1 MAAEKAST
9 ASSADGAQDAC
20 HLPDMLQ
27 VAQSIR
33 AGLISPST
41 IFRKLGT
48 ASRKN
53 KLYFAFRELGPVV
66 RSTFLLKYIGDED
79 LSRII
84 QAAQNKCEG
93 FS

>member
-20 HLPDMLQ
+20 HLPDML
-27 VAQSIR
+27 
-33 AGLISPST
+33 